1 MECRPH
7 WEFFFCFFF
16 CTQQKRL
23 HGVLGQKMGLHSILS
38 CRLSFGLLC
47 NISNFHWTHF
57 NFFTPPPPPLFLKLF
72 SFLNNFLVLF
82 FKPPFF
88 DLWSNQRGFG
98 PKNTSRGAFNLLCQ
112 ADLILACHTWFI
124 ILVNMIQ
131 SMIHNL
137 IYDLIH
143 DPICDLIWSDPDFVY
158 ATLDTINEVQFYH

>member
-7 WEFFFCFFF
+7 WEFFFFFLVHSKSDYMEFWGKKWACTPF
-16 CTQQKRL
+16 CHADSLLACYATSQIFIE
-23 HGVLGQKMGLHSILS
+23 HILIFS
-38 CRLSFGLLC
+38 
-47 NISNFHWTHF
+47 
-57 NFFTPPPPPLFLKLF
+57 PPPPPLFLKLF
-72 SFLNNFLVLF
+72 SFVNNFLVLF

-112 ADLILACHTWFI
+112 ADLILACHTWFL